1 MLTRARNL
9 GLFRNR
15 VRERSR
21 VAGCAGC
28 TERSDGTMLKA
39 IRRYGRGRL
48 RGVSLTVL
56 VGASFGLLLFVSMS
70 LVLGLA
76 VIANARNTF
85 SLLNDKAVL
94 ITDSLERQ
102 VRSHLDLAAS
112 AVVHLKP
119 MLDDKPVGIGASETL
134 RPILLAAMNA
144 NPAIDVLVVTDLQRE
159 EYGVYRAASGK
170 LWPYQRNR
178 VPKVAERYVLP
189 ELSANSPA
197 TWGPLL
203 DSDGVSY
210 ANVTVPIVADGQLSG
225 YLTAAVSLEELGR
238 TAAALDEGAD
248 TTVFII
254 AGEDEVIAHS
264 DLDVLPRPEGAVPRL
279 PKKLKELGD
288 PVLARFDTSRPI
300 ESFKRAEEVGV
311 QVSEVDLEDWDEP
324 GYIAITKV
332 IAGYGPGVW
341 TVGQYSVASSLSRE
355 IQRLFGSAM
364 VGFLSILVTLVLAIL
379 LARRTSR
386 PLAEIARRARHIGA
400 LDFDSVAPLPH
411 SRILELDRV
420 YSAFNAMV
428 VGLKAMNSY
437 VPRSLFSKLMH
448 LGVDQASASER
459 ELTLVFTDIVGFT
472 TLSENLSAAETSE
485 LLNRHF
491 ALLVAAVEAE
501 GGTVDK
507 FIGDGMLAFW
517 GAPDERPDHAPAA
530 LRACLRMAE
539 AVHEA
544 NREARAN
551 GRPVLRMRFGIHSGR
566 VVVGNVGAL
575 DRWNYT
581 VVGDPVNLCE
591 RLQSLG
597 REVGPEDEMVILASE
612 DTLSRISMN
621 GTHALLAS
629 SEKVQRLGEHL
640 LRGRSVQ
647 VTVWRVSAG
656 VDPLEVEMP
665 RPAVENAG

>member
-1 MLTRARNL
+1 
-9 GLFRNR
+9 
-15 VRERSR
+15 
-21 VAGCAGC
+21 
-28 TERSDGTMLKA
+28 MLKA

-70 LVLGLA
+70 LVLALA
-76 VIANARNTF
+76 VFANAQNTF

-102 VRSHLDLAAS
+102 VRNHLDLASS
-112 AVVHLKP
+112 AVVHLKT
-119 MLDDKPVGIGASETL
+119 MLDDGPVGIGASETL

-144 NPAIDVLVVTDLQRE
+144 NPAIDVLVVTDLQKE

-210 ANVTVPIVADGQLSG
+210 ANVTVPIVREGQLSG

-238 TAAALDEGAD
+238 TAAALDDGAD

-254 AGEDEVIAHS
+254 ADGDEIIAHS
-264 DLDVLPRPEGAVPRL
+264 DLDALPRRDNSMPRL
-279 PKKLKELGD
+279 PQKLTELGD
-288 PVLARFDTSRPI
+288 PVLARFDSSRRI
-300 ESFKRAEEVGV
+300 DNFKRAEKAGV
-311 QVSEVDLEDWDEP
+311 QVSDVELEDWDAP
-324 GYIAITKV
+324 DYVAITKV

-355 IQRLFGSAM
+355 IERLFGSAM
-364 VGFLSILVTLVLAIL
+364 VGFASILVTLVLAVL

-400 LDFDSVAPLPH
+400 LDFDSVDPLPH

-437 VPRSLFSKLMH
+437 VPRSLFNKLMR

-459 ELTLVFTDIVGFT
+459 DLTLVFTDIVGFT
-472 TLSENLSAAETSE
+472 TLSESLSAAETAE
-485 LLNRHF
+485 LLNGHF
-491 ALLVAAVEAE
+491 SLLVAAVEAE

-544 NREARAN
+544 NREAEES
-551 GRPVLRMRFGIHSGR
+551 GRPVLRMRFGIHTGR

-597 REVGPEDEMVILASE
+597 REVAPQDEAVILASE
-612 DTLSRISMN
+612 DALARISLDGIEAVSAPLTM
-621 GTHALLAS
+621 
-629 SEKVQRLGEHL
+629 VQRLGEHV

-656 VDPLEVEMP
+656 VDPLWVGMP
-665 RPAVENAG
+665 RASVEKAG